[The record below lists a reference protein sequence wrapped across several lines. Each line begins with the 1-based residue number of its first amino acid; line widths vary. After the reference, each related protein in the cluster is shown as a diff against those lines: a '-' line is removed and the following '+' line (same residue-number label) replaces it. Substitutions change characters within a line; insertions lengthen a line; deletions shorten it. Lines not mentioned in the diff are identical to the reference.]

1 MLKVKWTGR
10 VTNDEVFERAKE
22 ESLLLKMLKNRSH
35 SFVGHTIRHND
46 FVVNN
51 LEGTIHG

>member
-1 MLKVKWTGR
+1 MLKIKWAGR
-10 VTNDEVFERAKE
+10 MTNDEVFERAKG

-35 SFVGHTIRHND
+35 SWVGHTIRHND